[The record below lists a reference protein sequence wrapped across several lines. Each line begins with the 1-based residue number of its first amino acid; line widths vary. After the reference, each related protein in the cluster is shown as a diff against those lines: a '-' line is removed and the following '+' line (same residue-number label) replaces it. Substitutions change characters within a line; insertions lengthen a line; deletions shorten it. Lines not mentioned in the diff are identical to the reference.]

1 MGRQSQTSGWSIV
14 IAALLLTI
22 YGLATLLS
30 LDRQLFYQQLVFSV
44 VGVVLFMLFMRT
56 DFSLY
61 RYLDRYIYGFSIIL
75 LLLTFLGPEVRGA
88 TRWLE
93 IAGMRV
99 QPSELVKPFLIL
111 SWASFL
117 QRYPI
122 DKLRN
127 FFLHLVLITVPF
139 LLVFEQPDLGNAIV
153 LFATWLAMVVMSGLP
168 WLVVGVAGLIAAL
181 LAPLGYTFLEDY
193 QKQRLM
199 TFINPLHDP
208 RGAGYNSIQSI
219 IAVGSGQLF
228 GRGFGRGT
236 QTLLRF
242 LPEYHTD
249 FIFASFSEE
258 FGLFGSVLLLATFF
272 VLLWQIILHARRVA
286 TDTFAFAF
294 MVGLCVMI
302 ATQMIVNVGM
312 NVGLVPI
319 TGITLP
325 FVSYGGSSL
334 LSMWISIGMLFSRV
348 KKEKDS

>member
-14 IAALLLTI
+14 VAALLLTM
-22 YGLATLLS
+22 YGLSTLLS
-30 LDRQLFYQQLVFSV
+30 LDRQLFYQQLVFSF
-44 VGVVLFMLFMRT
+44 VGIGLFVLFMRS

-93 IAGMRV
+93 IAGMRL
-99 QPSELVKPFLIL
+99 QPSEFVKPFLIV

-117 QRYPI
+117 HRYPI

-127 FFLHLVLITVPF
+127 FFLHLLLIAIPF

-153 LFATWLAMVVMSGLP
+153 LFVTWLAMVILSGLP
-168 WLVVGVAGLIAAL
+168 WLVVGVAGLLASL
-181 LAPLGYTFLEDY
+181 LAPLGYTFLEEY

-249 FIFASFSEE
+249 FIFASLSEE
-258 FGLFGSVLLLATFF
+258 FGLVGSVLLLGTFF

-286 TDTFAFAF
+286 TDALAFAF
-294 MVGLCVMI
+294 MVGMCVMI

-325 FVSYGGSSL
+325 LVSYGGSSL
-334 LSMWISIGMLFSRV
+334 LSMWISIGMLLSRV
-348 KKEKDS
+348 KREKNT